1 MTNQIDPDQ
10 IRSERMDSDT
20 IDAATAL
27 GGDGAGAAL
36 GSAIR
41 RRKFDRT
48 QSVASTVLPP
58 IIMGILIMGLWYFI
72 SYQLLDQT
80 PRENGFLLR
89 PPHKVLK
96 VGFLDWDNFSEILDA
111 MWATTK
117 VAMIGLS
124 ISILLGMALA
134 VIMSQSK
141 LFERALYPYM
151 VTLQAIPILAIAPL
165 IGFWFGTATTG
176 RLIVC
181 VIISLFPII
190 VNTLFGLQSAERGMH
205 DLFTL
210 HRAGRMTRLV
220 KLQFPA
226 ASPAIFAG
234 LRIAAGLSV
243 IGAIVGDFI
252 FGRGEAGIGQALKK
266 YANNLDG
273 EQLLAAVIMSSVLG
287 VTVFLVFGW
296 VQNIAIGKWHGD
308 ST

>member
-1 MTNQIDPDQ
+1 MT
-10 IRSERMDSDT
+10 DT
-20 IDAATAL
+20 RRPISTDTDATDAT
-27 GGDGAGAAL
+27 GAA
-36 GSAIR
+36 SVSSPRAAPPR
-41 RRKFDRT
+41 STTRT
-48 QSVASTVLPP
+48 LLTVVLPP
-58 IIMGILIMGLWYFI
+58 IIMGILILGLWYFV
-72 SYQLLDQT
+72 SYQLLDE
-80 PRENGFLLR
+80 RRRFLLR
-89 PPHKVLK
+89 PPHQVLE
-96 VGFLDWDNFSEILDA
+96 VGFLDWENFSDILWA
-111 MWATTK
+111 LWATTK
-117 VAMIGLS
+117 VAMIGLA
-124 ISILLGMALA
+124 ISIVLGLA
-134 VIMSQSK
+134 IAVVMSQSK

-210 HRAGRMTRLV
+210 HHAGRITRLL

-296 VQNIAIGKWHGD
+296 IQNLAIGKWHGD
-308 ST
+308 RS